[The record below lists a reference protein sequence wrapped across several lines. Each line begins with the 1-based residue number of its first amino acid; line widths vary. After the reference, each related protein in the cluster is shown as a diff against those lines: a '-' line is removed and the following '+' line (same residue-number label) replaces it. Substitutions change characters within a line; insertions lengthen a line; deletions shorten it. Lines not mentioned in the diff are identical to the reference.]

1 LETTQRNLLAG
12 QANCFSAKAI
22 FRGEKILQRRV
33 ATSQTPFSM
42 CCPISLKKLGKAFGK
57 RGSQRDWCWERLRRQ
72 SDAVRD
78 ECLALCS
85 ALKVTKFKTEGIGMV
100 VGIAARL
107 QQDNVAAFPGRRPI
121 SIKPVECGS
130 RRGRYYSRG
139 GAGIEPYRS
148 VSKRI
153 FDIVIA
159 SGTLIFLAPVLLAI
173 AVAIRIT
180 SRGPALFF
188 QYRYGYRN
196 RRFKIY
202 KFRTMRVDAC
212 DRGSV
217 KQAVK
222 GDTRVTWIG
231 RILRK
236 TSLDEIPQLVNVIK
250 GEMSLVGPR
259 PHVPGLLAAEL
270 LYEDLIPYYFQR
282 HTARP
287 GITGLAQVS
296 GCRGSTVEAGH
307 AISRIDYDLEYIEKW
322 SLGLDIMII
331 LRTIRREF
339 LSGSG
344 F

>member
-1 LETTQRNLLAG
+1 
-12 QANCFSAKAI
+12 
-22 FRGEKILQRRV
+22 
-33 ATSQTPFSM
+33 M
-42 CCPISLKKLGKAFGK
+42 CAP
-57 RGSQRDWCWERLRRQ
+57 
-72 SDAVRD
+72 
-78 ECLALCS
+78 CS
-85 ALKVTKFKTEGIGMV
+85 ASEVIKFKTEVIGMTA
-100 VGIAARL
+100 GIVARL
-107 QQDNVAAFPGRRPI
+107 RQDNVATFPGRRLI
-121 SIKPVECGS
+121 SIKPMECES
-130 RRGRYYSRG
+130 HRYQGRYYSRG
-139 GAGIEPYRS
+139 RTRIEPYRS
-148 VSKRI
+148 VRKRI
-153 FDIVIA
+153 FDIVVA
-159 SGTLIFLAPVLLAI
+159 GATLVFLSPVLLVIAI
-173 AVAIRIT
+173 TIKFT
-180 SRGPALFF
+180 SPGPALFF

-202 KFRTMRVDAC
+202 KFRSMRADAC
-212 DRGSV
+212 DARRV
-217 KQAVK
+217 KQAVR

-259 PHVPGLLAAEL
+259 PHVPGLLAAEF
-270 LYEDLIPYYFQR
+270 LYEDLVRYYFQR

-322 SLGLDIMII
+322 SLGMDIMII